1 MDCLCEVS
9 GKTLQNVQE
18 HTALEAIKS
27 LESGKILFL
36 PDYVYSLLPEETSLL
51 SESILDSNHKNIS
64 YDYTRQRLAGLAT
77 ENSNLASAS
86 LMQPFMHRFAEFS
99 RQLVTTLL
107 PQYTDE
113 IRWGRTSYRPAEIK
127 GRVSSKRRDDTRLH
141 VDSFSATPVNGL
153 RILRVFCNI
162 NPYQQPRVWHVGEPF
177 PKVLNTFSKQI
188 PAFNLMRAKLL
199 NLIKVTK
206 TLRSPYDHYMLN
218 LHDRMKLDDNYQQSV
233 SKQRVDFPAQ
243 STWIVF
249 TDHVS
254 HAALGGQY
262 LLEQTFYLPVAA
274 MVDPHLSPL
283 KQWEKEKK
291 TALI

>member
-1 MDCLCEVS
+1 MDCLYEVN
-9 GKTLQNVQE
+9 GKTLQQVQE
-18 HTALEAIKS
+18 QTTLEATKS
-27 LESGKILFL
+27 LESGKVVFL
-36 PDYVYSLLPEETSLL
+36 PNYVYSLQPEEASLL

-77 ENSNLASAS
+77 ENSNLTSAS

-99 RQLVTTLL
+99 MQLVTNLL
-107 PQYTDE
+107 PHYTNE

-162 NPYQQPRVWHVGEPF
+162 NPYQQPRLWHVGEPF
-177 PKVLNTFSKQI
+177 SKVINTFSKQI
-188 PAFNLMRAKLL
+188 PSFSPMRAKLL

-218 LHDRMKLDDNYQQSV
+218 LHDKMKLDDDYQQSV
-233 SKQRVDFPAQ
+233 TKQRVDFPAQ

-262 LLEQTFYLPVAA
+262 LLEQTFYLPVEA
-274 MVDPHLSPL
+274 MLDADLSPL
-283 KQWEKEKK
+283 KQWEKEKNSV
-291 TALI
+291 LI